1 MTTIETNGVTS
12 VTKKR
17 RGSVHKNLFD
27 SNLYSIPQEPNSS
40 YRERKAE
47 KLRNTQLSHGSVSS
61 QLRDL
66 WSSIVSYIPR
76 EYQNQYDKDF
86 WPEVDMRIIILCL
99 LWYITSSISSNLA
112 KAILRRFTHPVGLT
126 ELQFLVS
133 AVLCLTFACII
144 NFFRKNELSHTKV
157 ASTLSSFPPGILPT
171 YMNGNFQESIVDRF
185 LKPNKLVLM
194 TTFPLGIFQFV
205 GHITSHKATSLVSIS
220 LVHSIK
226 SLSPII
232 TVAYYAIIEK
242 KKYNPLTYYTLGLLI
257 SGVMITC
264 WSSHRHQNKNNNG
277 SSGSILLLGIF
288 YSFVSTIIFVTQ
300 NIFAKGVLSVKLQKN
315 GLLSSLNN
323 TDDNNKSKERN
334 QSKNYMSTNQIDKI
348 TILFYC
354 SCMGMLLTLAPFLT
368 NELWNG
374 SSLRK
379 DMTMTVFLLTVFHGI
394 THFIQAML
402 AFQLIGL
409 LSTVNY
415 SVANIMKRIVIIS
428 VAIICE
434 AHLSFLQFVGLLFTV
449 MGLYGYDKWGLSNKE
464 SRSTL

>member
-1 MTTIETNGVTS
+1 MT
-12 VTKKR
+12 
-17 RGSVHKNLFD
+17 
-27 SNLYSIPQEPNSS
+27 
-40 YRERKAE
+40 
-47 KLRNTQLSHGSVSS
+47 
-61 QLRDL
+61 
-66 WSSIVSYIPR
+66 
-76 EYQNQYDKDF
+76 
-86 WPEVDMRIIILCL
+86 LCF
-99 LWYITSSISSNLA
+99 LWYVTSSISSNLA

-133 AVLCLTFACII
+133 AIVCLTFACVV
-144 NFFRKNELSHTKV
+144 NFFRKNELRHTSI
-157 ASTLSSFPPGILPT
+157 ASTLNSFPPGILPI
-171 YMNGNFQESIVDRF
+171 YLNGNFQESIVDRF
-185 LKPNKLVLM
+185 LKPNRLVLM

-264 WSSHRHQNKNNNG
+264 WSSHSHQNKNNNS
-277 SSGSILLLGIF
+277 SSGGILLLGIF
-288 YSFVSTIIFVTQ
+288 YSFISTIIFVTQ

-323 TDDNNKSKERN
+323 DNDDNKSKER
-334 QSKNYMSTNQIDKI
+334 SHSEKYMSTNQIDKI

-434 AHLSFLQFVGLLFTV
+434 AHLSFLQFAGLLFTV
-449 MGLYGYDKWGLSNKE
+449 MGLYGYDKWWLSHKE